1 MSGVQ
6 VTLATISN
14 WSDLK
19 VLIWIQ
25 GFPKRN
31 SVEAYFSGTST
42 LLRDRHRNTCPSRLN
57 HGKTGTV
64 GASQGCT
71 YTTIVAVSSSMI
83 LVENT
88 VKMMLLS
95 HVFPTTSDPALESE
109 SIRAQLNVST
119 WLFLLLPKKMEYWE
133 KEGVVLSINQHT
145 DLPRGMR
152 ALLRIILQG
161 LRRQGGHHT
170 VQWQ

>member
-1 MSGVQ
+1 M
-6 VTLATISN
+6 
-14 WSDLK
+14 
-19 VLIWIQ
+19 
-25 GFPKRN
+25 F
-31 SVEAYFSGTST
+31 
-42 LLRDRHRNTCPSRLN
+42 
-57 HGKTGTV
+57 
-64 GASQGCT
+64 
-71 YTTIVAVSSSMI
+71 

-170 VQWQ
+170 VQW